1 MDVGDL
7 YYVARRLKSYVEDAL
22 GAGEGEADAVPP
34 THQLVLGVVLSSPG
48 SAVGEIAR
56 GLGLAQSAVSA
67 AVASLRDQQLVATEV
82 DGNDRR
88 VTRVSPSPRLASWA
102 AKRLHVDAAA
112 VIDTLLA
119 DRTPRDRRRVLDAL
133 TTLHETF
140 TVQDQ
145 LSSTEQRRM
154 Q

>member
-7 YYVARRLKSYVEDAL
+7 YYVARRLKSHVEDAL
-22 GAGEGEADAVPP
+22 GASDGQADAMAP
-34 THQLVLGVVLSSPG
+34 THQLVLGAVLSSPG

-67 AVASLRDQQLVATEV
+67 AVASLRDQQLVVTEV

-88 VTRVSPSPRLASWA
+88 VTRVSPSPRLATWA
-102 AKRLHVDAAA
+102 AKHLHVDALT

-119 DRTPRDRRRVLDAL
+119 DRTPRDRRRVLDGL
-133 TTLHETF
+133 TILHETF
-140 TVQDQ
+140 TRQDQ
-145 LSSTEQRRM
+145 LSPTEHRRV